1 MAPPI
6 LLRRQSGLF
15 RILMTVVLCPVAVAI
30 AALAFASTAAG
41 QELSAMGNFCVAGI
55 RDGRTLVLADGR
67 ELRLAGIEA
76 SDAGRAAGSA
86 CRWTNAAAGKTSG
99 RK

>member
-1 MAPPI
+1 
-6 LLRRQSGLF
+6 
-15 RILMTVVLCPVAVAI
+15 
-30 AALAFASTAAG
+30 
-41 QELSAMGNFCVAGI
+41 MGNFCVAGI